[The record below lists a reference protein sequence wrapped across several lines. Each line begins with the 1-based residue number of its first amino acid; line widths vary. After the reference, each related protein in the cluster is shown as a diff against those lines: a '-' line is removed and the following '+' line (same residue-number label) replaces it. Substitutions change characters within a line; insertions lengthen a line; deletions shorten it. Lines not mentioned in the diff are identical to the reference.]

1 MFNDACQG
9 KPSDGASAD
18 TVTPPL
24 SNSYISYNVFQ
35 RSIRFYQATRSTRLG
50 QMSSMLCLPAF
61 ACPNTWSLEPEVST
75 FAENSSWTNKDM
87 DPVPVHKQTWTTLN
101 FVTFWIS
108 CSVNATVWQLGSS
121 MLAIGLSWYK
131 FRSLYVFSI
140 FNRRPVG
147 RRHF

>member
-1 MFNDACQG
+1 MLAGG
-9 KPSDGASAD
+9 KLLLGTSAD

-24 SNSYISYNVFQ
+24 SNSYISYNVFSLNQ
-35 RSIRFYQATRSTRLG
+35 RFIRFYQATRSTRLG
-50 QMSSMLCLPAF
+50 QMTSMLCLPAF

-101 FVTFWIS
+101 YVTFWIS

-131 FRSLYVFSI
+131 LQVAVCFSLFLIDSL
-140 FNRRPVG
+140 
-147 RRHF
+147 